1 MNDTHRA
8 KDLFLK
14 GIERLENRDFSYAEQ
29 IFLETLNLVPRS
41 VPTLNNLAIAQYEQG
56 KTNDAALTAQKVL
69 EIDLSNTD
77 AYLTLSTCQKDQE
90 RYDEAIKSCQKIISI
105 DPTIVEAHCNLG
117 YSLNKTQKYKEA
129 VASFDRAIELNP
141 KSTDAVFNRGNAL
154 CNLKRHGEALVAYEE
169 ALTLKPDLA
178 GAWLGRGNVFWNL
191 KRYDEARAGYNRAL
205 SIKPDSAEVWLG
217 HGNVLADLKRYDEAL
232 AAYDRAL
239 SIKPDLAEAWLG
251 RGKVFADLRRYDE
264 GFAAFDRAFSLK
276 PDLIGVEGARLHC
289 KMHLCDWSNFPTEC
303 EHLISSVKNNK
314 PTTHPFAFIAI
325 SSSREDH
332 LECAKFWI
340 REEYP
345 TVSKPI
351 WNSEIYSHDK
361 VRVGY
366 VSTGFH
372 QHATSYLMAGMFECH
387 DKTQFE
393 ITAISIGPDDGS
405 ELRNRL
411 KNAFDFF
418 FDGRLLGDDEIAHR
432 IKQKEIDILVDL
444 NGFTQDAR
452 TGIFA
457 LRAAPIQVNYLGYP
471 GTMGANY
478 IDYIIADGTLVPQSH
493 QQDYSEKI
501 VYLPNSYQVNDTKR
515 AISEKV
521 FSREEMGLPRD
532 GFVFCCFNNSY
543 KIVPEV
549 FDCWMRIIKRVKGSV
564 LWLLES
570 SEIATC
576 NLRIEANTRGIDP
589 ERLVFAKK
597 LPAPDHLTRHRL
609 ADLFL
614 DTLPYNAHTTAS
626 DALWAGLPIL
636 TQFGEAFAGRVAASL
651 LNAIGLKEL
660 VTTTAHDYEEL
671 AIELAINS
679 EKLAAI
685 KAKIANHR
693 LSTPLF
699 DTQLFTRH
707 IEAAYRAMYERHQAR
722 LPPDHIYVS
731 P

>member
-1 MNDTHRA
+1 
-8 KDLFLK
+8 
-14 GIERLENRDFSYAEQ
+14 
-29 IFLETLNLVPRS
+29 
-41 VPTLNNLAIAQYEQG
+41 
-56 KTNDAALTAQKVL
+56 
-69 EIDLSNTD
+69 
-77 AYLTLSTCQKDQE
+77 
-90 RYDEAIKSCQKIISI
+90 
-105 DPTIVEAHCNLG
+105 
-117 YSLNKTQKYKEA
+117 
-129 VASFDRAIELNP
+129 
-141 KSTDAVFNRGNAL
+141 
-154 CNLKRHGEALVAYEE
+154 
-169 ALTLKPDLA
+169 
-178 GAWLGRGNVFWNL
+178 
-191 KRYDEARAGYNRAL
+191 
-205 SIKPDSAEVWLG
+205 
-217 HGNVLADLKRYDEAL
+217 
-232 AAYDRAL
+232 
-239 SIKPDLAEAWLG
+239 
-251 RGKVFADLRRYDE
+251 
-264 GFAAFDRAFSLK
+264 
-276 PDLIGVEGARLHC
+276 
-289 KMHLCDWSNFPTEC
+289 
-303 EHLISSVKNNK
+303 
-314 PTTHPFAFIAI
+314 
-325 SSSREDH
+325 
-332 LECAKFWI
+332 
-340 REEYP
+340 
-345 TVSKPI
+345 
-351 WNSEIYSHDK
+351 
-361 VRVGY
+361 
-366 VSTGFH
+366 
-372 QHATSYLMAGMFECH
+372 
-387 DKTQFE
+387 
-393 ITAISIGPDDGS
+393 
-405 ELRNRL
+405 
-411 KNAFDFF
+411 
-418 FDGRLLGDDEIAHR
+418 
-432 IKQKEIDILVDL
+432 
-444 NGFTQDAR
+444 
-452 TGIFA
+452 
-457 LRAAPIQVNYLGYP
+457 
-471 GTMGANY
+471 MGANY

-493 QQDYSEKI
+493 QQDYSEEI

-570 SEIATC
+570 NEIATC

-626 DALWAGLPIL
+626 DALWAGLPML
-636 TQFGEAFAGRVAASL
+636 TQLGEAFAGRVAASL